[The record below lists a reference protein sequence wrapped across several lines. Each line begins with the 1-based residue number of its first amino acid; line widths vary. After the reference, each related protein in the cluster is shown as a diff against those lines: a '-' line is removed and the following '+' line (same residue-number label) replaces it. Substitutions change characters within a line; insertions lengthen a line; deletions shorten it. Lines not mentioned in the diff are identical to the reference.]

1 VKFYLFTAKETNFDT
16 IVNMK
21 TIETIEPFGGDSVIT
36 FRSGRE
42 LVVIKDFK
50 SMEHIIGGMN
60 G

>member
-1 VKFYLFTAKETNFDT
+1 ME
-16 IVNMK
+16 